1 MYQFFMYLC
10 FMKTLLT
17 TILLLLS
24 VMVKAQQSDILYIS
38 SQKSLVASYNYKQIG
53 VYVGGYFVTTF
64 PQPYIYTTP
73 LSIVN
78 RVGLTYVNK
87 NNTFSIMGGA
97 YLKTYFDHVD
107 MTPDV
112 WVKIYPIRMLS
123 KDKTSL
129 DFAIGV
135 NYMNGFRLGIGL
147 SIPH

>member
-1 MYQFFMYLC
+1 
-10 FMKTLLT
+10 MKTLLT

-53 VYVGGYFVTTF
+53 LYAGGYYVTTF

-78 RVGLTYVNK
+78 RVGLTYVTK
-87 NNTFSIMGGA
+87 KNTFSIMGGA
-97 YLKTYFDHVD
+97 YLKTYFDRVD

-112 WVKIYPIRMLS
+112 WVKIYPIRMLG
-123 KDKTSL
+123 KDKNSL
-129 DFAIGV
+129 DFVIGV

>member
-1 MYQFFMYLC
+1 
-10 FMKTLLT
+10 MKTLLT

-24 VMVKAQQSDILYIS
+24 LTVKAQQVDVLYIP

-53 VYVGGYFVTTF
+53 CYVGGYYVTTF

-87 NNTFSIMGGA
+87 KNTFSIMGGA
-97 YLKTYFDHVD
+97 YLKTYFDRVD

-112 WVKIYPIRMLS
+112 WVKIYPIRMLTG
-123 KDKTSL
+123 DKGSL
-129 DFAIGV
+129 DFTVGV
-135 NYMNGFRLGIGL
+135 NYMNGFRLGFGL
-147 SIPH
+147 SIPYGSIYR

>member
-38 SQKSLVASYNYKQIG
+38 SQKSLVVSYNYKQIG
-53 VYVGGYFVTTF
+53 LYTGGYYVTTF

-87 NNTFSIMGGA
+87 KNTFSIMGGA

-112 WVKIYPIRMLS
+112 WVKIYPIRMVS
-123 KDKTSL
+123 KDKNSL

>member
-1 MYQFFMYLC
+1 MYLC

-53 VYVGGYFVTTF
+53 LYAGGYYVTTF

-78 RVGLTYVNK
+78 RVGLTYVTK
-87 NNTFSIMGGA
+87 KNTFSIMGGA
-97 YLKTYFDHVD
+97 YLKTYFDRVD

-112 WVKIYPIRMLS
+112 WVKIYPIRMLG
-123 KDKTSL
+123 KDKNSL

-147 SIPH
+147 SVPH

>member
-1 MYQFFMYLC
+1 
-10 FMKTLLT
+10 MKTLLT

-38 SQKSLVASYNYKQIG
+38 SQKSLVVSYNYKQIG
-53 VYVGGYFVTTF
+53 LYTGGYYVTTF

-78 RVGLTYVNK
+78 RVGLTYVTK
-87 NNTFSIMGGA
+87 KNTFSIMGGA
-97 YLKTYFDHVD
+97 YLKTYFDRVD

-112 WVKIYPIRMLS
+112 WVKIYPIRMLG
-123 KDKTSL
+123 KDKNSL